1 MQGLFDFKKKIKF
14 PIFEKHQKQK
24 GFTVLSIQ
32 RTLCIIKPDAV
43 KKGVSGSI
51 LQMILDAGFSVRG
64 MKLVQLSEAQAG
76 KFYEVHKERPFYKD
90 LVAFMTSG
98 PVIQKKKKKEE
109 AVSSWRKLIGA
120 TDPAEAEE
128 GTIRKKFAAS
138 KGENAVHGSDSEENG
153 KIEVGFF
160 FAESELV

>member
-1 MQGLFDFKKKIKF
+1 MA
-14 PIFEKHQKQK
+14 
-24 GFTVLSIQ
+24 SQ

-43 KKGVSGSI
+43 KKNVSGSI
-51 LQMILDAGFSVRG
+51 LQMILDSGFKVKG

-90 LVAFMTSG
+90 LVSFMTSG
-98 PVIQKKKKKEE
+98 PVIPIALEKEDGIL
-109 AVSSWRKLIGA
+109 AWRTLIGA

-138 KGENAVHGSDSEENG
+138 KGENAVHDSDSEENG
-153 KIEVGFF
+153 KLEIAFF
-160 FAESELV
+160 FPESELV